1 ATGEALLARIFH
13 ATTGMTGRGGV
24 GRYPT
29 DRKRSPVK
37 GHITLLTKTFGKPY
51 AGNPHVR
58 FEEAGEGN
66 RERVSCQ
73 VV

>member
-1 ATGEALLARIFH
+1 PNITRANGDDRQRWSREA
-13 ATTGMTGRGGV
+13 
-24 GRYPT
+24 PS

-37 GHITLLTKTFGKPY
+37 GHITHLTKPFGKPY

-58 FEEAGEGN
+58 FEVAGEGN

>member
-1 ATGEALLARIFH
+1 
-13 ATTGMTGRGGV
+13 MTGRGGV
-24 GRYPT
+24 RRLLA
-29 DRKRSPVK
+29 DRKRSLVK

-66 RERVSCQ
+66 REGVSCQ